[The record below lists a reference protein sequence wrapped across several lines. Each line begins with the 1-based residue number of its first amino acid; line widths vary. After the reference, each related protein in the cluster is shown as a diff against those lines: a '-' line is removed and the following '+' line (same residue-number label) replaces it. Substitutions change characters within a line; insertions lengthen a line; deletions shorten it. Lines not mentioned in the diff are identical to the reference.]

1 MCKGSSRNNAASM
14 LEGKINGAKTQG
26 WPRKKWI
33 DDIKEWTN
41 VTDYSELKRSAESIT
56 TGKT

>member
-1 MCKGSSRNNAASM
+1 M